1 MSLVLAVQTDRTIAG
16 IDEIRARLGDSSN
29 VRGSVTPILR
39 EGARV
44 GTEFARLHA
53 PRGSTGK
60 LAGAIEDDAIVFRIR
75 GDVVA
80 ARFGVQPVRDPGRGS
95 RLYPIYVHEGTGL
108 YGRLHRVITP
118 KRSPVMVFPGGG
130 KPWPTVIGRT
140 GRVVKRSVRG
150 QRAQPYMHSAYE
162 EAKVY
167 VEAHLD
173 EIFRRLV
180 E

>member
-1 MSLVLAVQTDRTIAG
+1 MSLVLAVQTDRSIGG

-29 VRGSVTPILR
+29 VRGAVTPVLR

-53 PRGSTGK
+53 PRGSTSR

-80 ARFGVQPVRDPGRGS
+80 ARFGVQPVRAPGRGS

-108 YGRLHRVITP
+108 YGRLHRVIVA

-130 KPWPTVIGRT
+130 KPWPVTIGRT
-140 GRVVKRSVRG
+140 GRVVKRTVRG
-150 QRAQPYMHSAYE
+150 QRPQPFMTHAFE
-162 EAKVY
+162 EARVY
-167 VEAHLD
+167 VESHLD
-173 EIFRRLV
+173 EVFHRLV